1 MQTVYPFAKKKNLKL
16 NLDYN
21 LVEIQHP
28 SIIPQKSFN
37 VELPTYIAKQFNY
50 EFMMEFDESYSD
62 GQFKKTADNSKLM
75 SLKAHSF
82 TKIEEGIK
90 QTVEWFIKNYND
102 CRK

>member
-1 MQTVYPFAKKKNLKL
+1 
-16 NLDYN
+16 
-21 LVEIQHP
+21 
-28 SIIPQKSFN
+28 
-37 VELPTYIAKQFNY
+37 
-50 EFMMEFDESYSD
+50 MMEFDESYSD